1 VTVTCNDC
9 GETVSTEELPLADHS
24 YDEGVVTAPT
34 TTTGGYTTYTCTA
47 CGHSYQD
54 NIKNPL
60 PAELKFRTWSLTLKS
75 DLTVNFQ
82 VEAAVYKAYENMRAE
97 FTIVDGVEEHE
108 TVVVTEAVLLSNG
121 RYSFQF
127 AGVAPYRLKDTI
139 QAKLYGTFEG
149 VEYVIEKEYQ
159 VVKYCQALMPS
170 GGVVGTVA
178 VNLVNFAT
186 MQQIYMSHN
195 TNDLINS
202 DLTDDQKD
210 MGTYGKPTWENKL
223 TTKHVVIDNPTA
235 SFKGVTLDVQSI
247 IRMRFTV
254 QLPEDTTGI
263 VAYITADN
271 GAVLE
276 VPFEEFEAT
285 TTANRYYIYF
295 SGMRAVDMRKCA
307 YVCIKQNGTVISNTL
322 RYSIES
328 YCATSYVAGTNL
340 GNLLEAMINYGDAVE
355 KY

>member
-1 VTVTCNDC
+1 
-9 GETVSTEELPLADHS
+9 
-24 YDEGVVTAPT
+24 
-34 TTTGGYTTYTCTA
+34 
-47 CGHSYQD
+47 
-54 NIKNPL
+54 
-60 PAELKFRTWSLTLKS
+60 
-75 DLTVNFQ
+75 
-82 VEAAVYKAYENMRAE
+82 
-97 FTIVDGVEEHE
+97 
-108 TVVVTEAVLLSNG
+108 VTEAVLLSNG

-149 VEYVIEKEYQ
+149 VEYVVEKEYK